1 MVDVAF
7 APAFNDILDDHAA
20 ITGWES
26 VRNYAD
32 ERLRNPDKVSA
43 ELMDDSMKRGLAV
56 TFERYVAAQRKAV
69 AFKAH
74 VDSLFDKVDVLLC
87 PSAPGEAPE
96 GLGVHRRPAL
106 QLDLD
111 AGRHAL
117 RHPAGRHGRQGLP
130 LGVQLVGLRHD
141 DDQLLSTRRLGRG
154 ASRLRLTIMP
164 KINGERLLADLRRI
178 ADFGR
183 YETGVHRPHLSPQDV
198 ESRHWLAG
206 RMKEAGLEPV
216 IDGIGTVIGRSPKT
230 GPRLLIGSHSD
241 TQPRGG
247 WLDGV
252 MGVIYGLEVARA
264 LAEDPETA
272 HLAVD
277 VASWAD
283 EEGHWGQMTGSR
295 SFIGMLSEADIDK
308 ARHRDEGTPMRDAL
322 KAAGLDKTPRE
333 HLEEGRYRGYLE
345 AHIEQGGLLEASDK
359 RIGIVTAI
367 VGIYVYRLTFS
378 GIQNHAGTTPMPI
391 RKDAGVA
398 MMRLYNEVM
407 DTFPTL
413 SGPRSV
419 WTVGKMSVEPG
430 APAIIP
436 GKAEMI
442 LQFRDADTA
451 VLDALRGGADWRS
464 SPAANAKGPCTVEC
478 VNLSTHHADGDGR
491 PLPRRDR
498 GGGGHRM
505 RPDKHV
511 RMPSGAGHDAQ
522 ILGLKL
528 PAAMMFVPSI
538 GGISHHFTE
547 NTEDADIVLGCQVF
561 ADATAKILK
570 GN

>member
-1 MVDVAF
+1 
-7 APAFNDILDDHAA
+7 
-20 ITGWES
+20 
-26 VRNYAD
+26 
-32 ERLRNPDKVSA
+32 
-43 ELMDDSMKRGLAV
+43 
-56 TFERYVAAQRKAV
+56 
-69 AFKAH
+69 
-74 VDSLFDKVDVLLC
+74 
-87 PSAPGEAPE
+87 
-96 GLGVHRRPAL
+96 
-106 QLDLD
+106 
-111 AGRHAL
+111 
-117 RHPAGRHGRQGLP
+117 
-130 LGVQLVGLRHD
+130 
-141 DDQLLSTRRLGRG
+141 
-154 ASRLRLTIMP
+154 MP

-216 IDGIGTVIGRSPKT
+216 IDGIGTVIGKSPKT
-230 GPRLLIGSHSD
+230 GPRLLMGSHTD

-295 SFIGMLSEADIDK
+295 SFIGIFSEADIDK
-308 ARHRDEGTPMRDAL
+308 ARHRDEGTPMREAL

-367 VGIYVYRLTFS
+367 VGIMAFRLTFS

-398 MMRLYNEVM
+398 MMRLYNDVM
-407 DTFPTL
+407 DKFPTV

-419 WTVGKMSVEPG
+419 WTVGKMSIEPG
-430 APAIIP
+430 APAIVP

-442 LQFRDADTA
+442 LQFRDADTK
-451 VLDALRGGADWRS
+451 VLRAFEAKLMEIVADHQK
-464 SPAANAKGPCTVEC
+464 KGPCTVEC
-478 VNLSTHHADGDGR
+478 VNLSRTQPLLMDERFLEAIEESAVAHA
-491 PLPRRDR
+491 
-498 GGGGHRM
+498 
-505 RPDKHV
+505 PDKHV

-522 ILGLKL
+522 VIGLKI

-547 NTEDADIVLGCQVF
+547 NTDDADIVLGCQVF
-561 ADATAKILK
+561 ADAAAKILK

>member
-1 MVDVAF
+1 
-7 APAFNDILDDHAA
+7 
-20 ITGWES
+20 
-26 VRNYAD
+26 
-32 ERLRNPDKVSA
+32 
-43 ELMDDSMKRGLAV
+43 
-56 TFERYVAAQRKAV
+56 
-69 AFKAH
+69 
-74 VDSLFDKVDVLLC
+74 
-87 PSAPGEAPE
+87 
-96 GLGVHRRPAL
+96 
-106 QLDLD
+106 
-111 AGRHAL
+111 
-117 RHPAGRHGRQGLP
+117 
-130 LGVQLVGLRHD
+130 
-141 DDQLLSTRRLGRG
+141 
-154 ASRLRLTIMP
+154 MP
-164 KINGERLLADLRRI
+164 TINGERLLGDLRRI

-183 YETGVHRPHLSPQDV
+183 YQTGVHRPHLSPQDV
-198 ESRHWLAG
+198 ESRHWLAA

-216 IDGIGTVIGRSPKT
+216 IDGIGTVIGKSPKT
-230 GPRLLIGSHSD
+230 GPRILIGSHSD

-295 SFIGMLSEADIDK
+295 SFIGIFSEADIDK
-308 ARHRDEGTPMRDAL
+308 AKHRDEGTPMREAL
-322 KAAGLDKTPRE
+322 KAAGLEGVPRE

-345 AHIEQGGLLEASDK
+345 AHIEQGGLLEAGEK

-367 VGIYVYRLTFS
+367 VGIMQFRLTFS

-398 MMRLYNEVM
+398 MMRLYNDVM
-407 DTFPTL
+407 DKFPAV

-419 WTVGKMSVEPG
+419 WTVGKMVLEPG
-430 APAIIP
+430 APAIVP
-436 GKAEMI
+436 GRAEMV
-442 LQFRDADTA
+442 LQFRDADYK
-451 VLDALRGGADWRS
+451 VLEAFEAKLMEIVADHQKN
-464 SPAANAKGPCTVEC
+464 SPCKVEC
-478 VNLSTHHADGDGR
+478 VNLSRTQPLVMDERFLEAIEESAAVHAAD
-491 PLPRRDR
+491 
-498 GGGGHRM
+498 M
-505 RPDKHV
+505 YV

-522 ILGLKL
+522 VIGLKM

-547 NTEDADIVLGCQVF
+547 NTHDADIVLGCQVF

>member
-1 MVDVAF
+1 
-7 APAFNDILDDHAA
+7 
-20 ITGWES
+20 
-26 VRNYAD
+26 
-32 ERLRNPDKVSA
+32 
-43 ELMDDSMKRGLAV
+43 
-56 TFERYVAAQRKAV
+56 
-69 AFKAH
+69 
-74 VDSLFDKVDVLLC
+74 
-87 PSAPGEAPE
+87 
-96 GLGVHRRPAL
+96 
-106 QLDLD
+106 
-111 AGRHAL
+111 
-117 RHPAGRHGRQGLP
+117 
-130 LGVQLVGLRHD
+130 
-141 DDQLLSTRRLGRG
+141 
-154 ASRLRLTIMP
+154 MP
-164 KINGERLLADLRRI
+164 TINGERLLGDLRRI

-183 YETGVHRPHLSPQDV
+183 YQTGVHRPHLSPQDV
-198 ESRHWLAG
+198 ESRHWLVA

-216 IDGIGTVIGRSPKT
+216 IDGIGTVIGKSPKT
-230 GPRLLIGSHSD
+230 GPRILIGSHSD

-295 SFIGMLSEADIDK
+295 SFIGIFSEADIDK
-308 ARHRDEGTPMRDAL
+308 AKHRDEGTPMREAL
-322 KAAGLDKTPRE
+322 KAAGLEGVPRE

-345 AHIEQGGLLEASDK
+345 AHIEQGGLLEADEK

-367 VGIYVYRLTFS
+367 VGIMQFRLTFS

-398 MMRLYNEVM
+398 MMRLYNDVM
-407 DTFPTL
+407 DKFPAVA
-413 SGPRSV
+413 GPRSV
-419 WTVGKMSVEPG
+419 WTVGKMSIEPG
-430 APAIIP
+430 APAIVP
-436 GKAEMI
+436 GRAEMV
-442 LQFRDADTA
+442 LQFRDADYK
-451 VLDALRGGADWRS
+451 VLQAFEAKLMEIVADHQKN
-464 SPAANAKGPCTVEC
+464 SPCKVEC
-478 VNLSTHHADGDGR
+478 VNLSRTQPLVMDERFLEAIEESAAVHAAE
-491 PLPRRDR
+491 
-498 GGGGHRM
+498 
-505 RPDKHV
+505 KHV

-522 ILGLKL
+522 VIGLKM

-547 NTEDADIVLGCQVF
+547 NTHDADIVLGCQVF

>member
-1 MVDVAF
+1 
-7 APAFNDILDDHAA
+7 
-20 ITGWES
+20 
-26 VRNYAD
+26 
-32 ERLRNPDKVSA
+32 
-43 ELMDDSMKRGLAV
+43 
-56 TFERYVAAQRKAV
+56 
-69 AFKAH
+69 
-74 VDSLFDKVDVLLC
+74 
-87 PSAPGEAPE
+87 
-96 GLGVHRRPAL
+96 
-106 QLDLD
+106 
-111 AGRHAL
+111 
-117 RHPAGRHGRQGLP
+117 
-130 LGVQLVGLRHD
+130 
-141 DDQLLSTRRLGRG
+141 
-154 ASRLRLTIMP
+154 MP
-164 KINGERLLADLRRI
+164 TINGERLLGDLRRI

-183 YETGVHRPHLSPQDV
+183 YQTGVHRPHLSPQDV
-198 ESRHWLAG
+198 ESRHWLAA

-216 IDGIGTVIGRSPKT
+216 IDGIGTVIGKSPKT
-230 GPRLLIGSHSD
+230 GPRILIGSHSD

-295 SFIGMLSEADIDK
+295 SFIGIFSEADIDK
-308 ARHRDEGTPMRDAL
+308 ARHRDEGTPMREAL
-322 KAAGLDKTPRE
+322 KAAGLEGVPRE

-345 AHIEQGGLLEASDK
+345 AHIEQGGLLEAGDK

-367 VGIYVYRLTFS
+367 VGIMQFRLTFS

-398 MMRLYNEVM
+398 MMRLYNDVM
-407 DTFPTL
+407 DKFPAV

-419 WTVGKMSVEPG
+419 WTVGKMVLEPG
-430 APAIIP
+430 APAIVP
-436 GKAEMI
+436 GRAEMI
-442 LQFRDADTA
+442 LQFRDADQK
-451 VLDALRGGADWRS
+451 VLQAFEAKLMEIVADHQKNS
-464 SPAANAKGPCTVEC
+464 PCTVEC
-478 VNLSTHHADGDGR
+478 VNLSRTQPLLMDERFLEAIEESAALHA
-491 PLPRRDR
+491 
-498 GGGGHRM
+498 
-505 RPDKHV
+505 PDKHV

-522 ILGLKL
+522 VIGLKM

-547 NTEDADIVLGCQVF
+547 NTHDADIVLGCQVF

>member
-1 MVDVAF
+1 M
-7 APAFNDILDDHAA
+7 PRI
-20 ITGWES
+20 
-26 VRNYAD
+26 
-32 ERLRNPDKVSA
+32 NP
-43 ELMDDSMKRGLAV
+43 
-56 TFERYVAAQRKAV
+56 
-69 AFKAH
+69 
-74 VDSLFDKVDVLLC
+74 
-87 PSAPGEAPE
+87 
-96 GLGVHRRPAL
+96 
-106 QLDLD
+106 
-111 AGRHAL
+111 
-117 RHPAGRHGRQGLP
+117 
-130 LGVQLVGLRHD
+130 
-141 DDQLLSTRRLGRG
+141 
-154 ASRLRLTIMP
+154 
-164 KINGERLLADLRRI
+164 ERLLGDLRRI

-183 YETGVHRPHLSPQDV
+183 YQTGVHRPHLSPQDV
-198 ESRHWLAG
+198 ESRRWLAA
-206 RMKEAGLEPV
+206 RMKEAGLDAV
-216 IDGIGTVIGRSPKT
+216 IDGVGTVLGRSRKS
-230 GPRLLIGSHSD
+230 GSRILIGSHSD

-295 SFIGMLSEADIDK
+295 SFIGTFTDEDIDK
-308 ARHRDEGTPMRDAL
+308 ARHRDDGTKMRDAL
-322 KAAGLDKTPRE
+322 KEAGLENAPRI
-333 HLEEGRYRGYLE
+333 HFEEGRYRGYLE
-345 AHIEQGGLLEASDK
+345 AHIEQGGLLEASANQ
-359 RIGIVTAI
+359 IGVVTAI
-367 VGIYVYRLTFS
+367 VGIFQYRLTFV

-391 RKDAGVA
+391 RKDAGVS
-398 MMRLYNEVM
+398 MMRLYNDVM
-407 DTFPTL
+407 EEFPTV

-436 GKAEMI
+436 GRAEMV
-442 LQFRDADTA
+442 LQFRDADIKILQA
-451 VLDALRGGADWRS
+451 FEAKLLEIVAEHQR
-464 SPAANAKGPCTVEC
+464 KGPCAVEC
-478 VNLSTHHADGDGR
+478 MNLSRTMPTVMDDRFLDAIEEAAQAHA
-491 PLPRRDR
+491 PQ
-498 GGGGHRM
+498 
-505 RPDKHV
+505 KHV

-522 ILGLKL
+522 VIGLRM

>member
-1 MVDVAF
+1 
-7 APAFNDILDDHAA
+7 
-20 ITGWES
+20 
-26 VRNYAD
+26 
-32 ERLRNPDKVSA
+32 
-43 ELMDDSMKRGLAV
+43 
-56 TFERYVAAQRKAV
+56 
-69 AFKAH
+69 
-74 VDSLFDKVDVLLC
+74 
-87 PSAPGEAPE
+87 
-96 GLGVHRRPAL
+96 
-106 QLDLD
+106 
-111 AGRHAL
+111 
-117 RHPAGRHGRQGLP
+117 
-130 LGVQLVGLRHD
+130 
-141 DDQLLSTRRLGRG
+141 
-154 ASRLRLTIMP
+154 MP
-164 KINGERLLADLRRI
+164 TINGERLLGDLRRI

-183 YETGVHRPHLSPQDV
+183 YQTGVHRPHLSPQDV
-198 ESRHWLAG
+198 ESRHWLVA

-216 IDGIGTVIGRSPKT
+216 IDGIGTVIGKSPKT
-230 GPRLLIGSHSD
+230 GPRILIGSHSD

-295 SFIGMLSEADIDK
+295 SFIGIFSEADIDK
-308 ARHRDEGTPMRDAL
+308 AKHRDEGTPMREAL
-322 KAAGLDKTPRE
+322 KAAGLKGVPRE

-345 AHIEQGGLLEASDK
+345 AHIEQGGLLEAGDK

-367 VGIYVYRLTFS
+367 VGIMQFRLTFS

-398 MMRLYNEVM
+398 MMRLYNDVM
-407 DTFPTL
+407 DKFPAV

-419 WTVGKMSVEPG
+419 WTVGKMVLEPG
-430 APAIIP
+430 APAIVP
-436 GKAEMI
+436 GRAEMV
-442 LQFRDADTA
+442 LQFRDADQKILKA
-451 VLDALRGGADWRS
+451 FEAKLMEIVADHQKN
-464 SPAANAKGPCTVEC
+464 SPCKVEC
-478 VNLSTHHADGDGR
+478 VNLSRTQPLLMDERFLEAIEESAAVHA
-491 PLPRRDR
+491 
-498 GGGGHRM
+498 
-505 RPDKHV
+505 PDKHV

-522 ILGLKL
+522 VIGLRM

-547 NTEDADIVLGCQVF
+547 NTHDADIVLGCQVF
-561 ADATAKILK
+561 ADAAAKILK

>member
-1 MVDVAF
+1 
-7 APAFNDILDDHAA
+7 
-20 ITGWES
+20 
-26 VRNYAD
+26 
-32 ERLRNPDKVSA
+32 
-43 ELMDDSMKRGLAV
+43 
-56 TFERYVAAQRKAV
+56 
-69 AFKAH
+69 
-74 VDSLFDKVDVLLC
+74 
-87 PSAPGEAPE
+87 
-96 GLGVHRRPAL
+96 
-106 QLDLD
+106 
-111 AGRHAL
+111 
-117 RHPAGRHGRQGLP
+117 
-130 LGVQLVGLRHD
+130 
-141 DDQLLSTRRLGRG
+141 
-154 ASRLRLTIMP
+154 MP
-164 KINGERLLADLRRI
+164 TINGERLLGDLRRI

-183 YETGVHRPHLSPQDV
+183 YQTGVHRPHLSPQDV
-198 ESRHWLAG
+198 ESRHWLVD

-216 IDGIGTVIGRSPKT
+216 IDGIGTVIGKSPKT
-230 GPRLLIGSHSD
+230 GPRILIGSHSD

-295 SFIGMLSEADIDK
+295 SFIGIFSEADIDK
-308 ARHRDEGTPMRDAL
+308 AKHRDEGTPMREAL
-322 KAAGLDKTPRE
+322 KAAGLEGVPRE

-345 AHIEQGGLLEASDK
+345 AHIEQGGLLEAGEK

-367 VGIYVYRLTFS
+367 VGIMQFRLTFS

-398 MMRLYNEVM
+398 MMRLYNDVM
-407 DTFPTL
+407 DKFPAV

-419 WTVGKMSVEPG
+419 WTVGKMVLEPG
-430 APAIIP
+430 APAIVP
-436 GKAEMI
+436 GRAEMI
-442 LQFRDADTA
+442 LQFRDADYK
-451 VLDALRGGADWRS
+451 VLQAFEAKLMEIVADHQKTS
-464 SPAANAKGPCTVEC
+464 ACKVEC
-478 VNLSTHHADGDGR
+478 VNLSRTQPLVMDERFLEAIEESAAVHA
-491 PLPRRDR
+491 PE
-498 GGGGHRM
+498 
-505 RPDKHV
+505 KHV

-522 ILGLKL
+522 VIGLKM

-547 NTEDADIVLGCQVF
+547 NTHDADIVLGCQVF

>member
-1 MVDVAF
+1 
-7 APAFNDILDDHAA
+7 
-20 ITGWES
+20 
-26 VRNYAD
+26 
-32 ERLRNPDKVSA
+32 
-43 ELMDDSMKRGLAV
+43 
-56 TFERYVAAQRKAV
+56 
-69 AFKAH
+69 
-74 VDSLFDKVDVLLC
+74 
-87 PSAPGEAPE
+87 
-96 GLGVHRRPAL
+96 
-106 QLDLD
+106 
-111 AGRHAL
+111 
-117 RHPAGRHGRQGLP
+117 
-130 LGVQLVGLRHD
+130 
-141 DDQLLSTRRLGRG
+141 
-154 ASRLRLTIMP
+154 MP
-164 KINGERLLADLRRI
+164 TINGERLLGDLRRI

-183 YETGVHRPHLSPQDV
+183 YQTGVHRPHLSPQDV
-198 ESRHWLAG
+198 ESRHWLVA

-216 IDGIGTVIGRSPKT
+216 IDGIGTVIGKSPKT
-230 GPRLLIGSHSD
+230 GPRILIGSHSD

-295 SFIGMLSEADIDK
+295 SFIGIFSEADIDK
-308 ARHRDEGTPMRDAL
+308 AKHRDEGTPMREAL
-322 KAAGLDKTPRE
+322 KAAGLEGVPRE

-345 AHIEQGGLLEASDK
+345 AHIEQGGLLEVDEK

-367 VGIYVYRLTFS
+367 VGIMQFRLTFS

-398 MMRLYNEVM
+398 MMRLYNDVM
-407 DTFPTL
+407 DKFPAV

-419 WTVGKMSVEPG
+419 WTVGKMVLEPG
-430 APAIIP
+430 APAIVP
-436 GKAEMI
+436 GRAEMV
-442 LQFRDADTA
+442 LQFRDADYK
-451 VLDALRGGADWRS
+451 VLQAFEAKLMEIVADHQKN
-464 SPAANAKGPCTVEC
+464 SPCKVEC
-478 VNLSTHHADGDGR
+478 VNLSRTQPLVMDERFLEAIEESAAVHASE
-491 PLPRRDR
+491 
-498 GGGGHRM
+498 
-505 RPDKHV
+505 KHM

-522 ILGLKL
+522 VIGLKM

-547 NTEDADIVLGCQVF
+547 NTHDADIVLGCQVF

>member
-1 MVDVAF
+1 
-7 APAFNDILDDHAA
+7 
-20 ITGWES
+20 
-26 VRNYAD
+26 
-32 ERLRNPDKVSA
+32 
-43 ELMDDSMKRGLAV
+43 
-56 TFERYVAAQRKAV
+56 
-69 AFKAH
+69 
-74 VDSLFDKVDVLLC
+74 
-87 PSAPGEAPE
+87 
-96 GLGVHRRPAL
+96 
-106 QLDLD
+106 
-111 AGRHAL
+111 
-117 RHPAGRHGRQGLP
+117 
-130 LGVQLVGLRHD
+130 
-141 DDQLLSTRRLGRG
+141 
-154 ASRLRLTIMP
+154 MP
-164 KINGERLLADLRRI
+164 KINGERLLGDLRRI

-183 YETGVHRPHLSPQDV
+183 YQTGVHRPHLSPQDV

-216 IDGIGTVIGRSPKT
+216 IDGIGTVIGKSPKT
-230 GPRLLIGSHSD
+230 GPRILIGSHSD

-295 SFIGMLSEADIDK
+295 SFIGIFSEADIDK
-308 ARHRDEGTPMRDAL
+308 AKHRDEGTPMREAL
-322 KAAGLDKTPRE
+322 KAAGLEGVPRE

-345 AHIEQGGLLEASDK
+345 AHIEQGGLLEAGGK
-359 RIGIVTAI
+359 RIGVVTAI
-367 VGIYVYRLTFS
+367 VGIMQFRLTFS

-398 MMRLYNEVM
+398 MMRLYNDVM
-407 DTFPTL
+407 DKFPAVA
-413 SGPRSV
+413 GPRSV
-419 WTVGKMSVEPG
+419 WTVGKMSIEPN
-430 APAIIP
+430 APAIVP
-436 GKAEMI
+436 GRAEMV
-442 LQFRDADTA
+442 LQFRDADIKILQA
-451 VLDALRGGADWRS
+451 FEAKLMEIVADHQKKS
-464 SPAANAKGPCTVEC
+464 PCTVEC
-478 VNLSTHHADGDGR
+478 LNLSRTQPLVMDERFLEAIEESAVAHA
-491 PLPRRDR
+491 
-498 GGGGHRM
+498 
-505 RPDKHV
+505 PDKHV

-522 ILGLKL
+522 VIGLKI

-547 NTEDADIVLGCQVF
+547 NTADDDIVLGCQVF

>member
-1 MVDVAF
+1 
-7 APAFNDILDDHAA
+7 
-20 ITGWES
+20 
-26 VRNYAD
+26 
-32 ERLRNPDKVSA
+32 
-43 ELMDDSMKRGLAV
+43 
-56 TFERYVAAQRKAV
+56 
-69 AFKAH
+69 
-74 VDSLFDKVDVLLC
+74 
-87 PSAPGEAPE
+87 
-96 GLGVHRRPAL
+96 
-106 QLDLD
+106 
-111 AGRHAL
+111 
-117 RHPAGRHGRQGLP
+117 
-130 LGVQLVGLRHD
+130 
-141 DDQLLSTRRLGRG
+141 
-154 ASRLRLTIMP
+154 MP
-164 KINGERLLADLRRI
+164 TINGERLLGDLRRI

-183 YETGVHRPHLSPQDV
+183 YQTGVHRPHLSPQDV
-198 ESRHWLAG
+198 ESRHWLVA

-216 IDGIGTVIGRSPKT
+216 IDGIGTVIGKSPKT
-230 GPRLLIGSHSD
+230 GPRILIGSHSD

-272 HLAVD
+272 DLAVD

-295 SFIGMLSEADIDK
+295 SFIGIFSEADIDK
-308 ARHRDEGTPMRDAL
+308 ARHRDEGTPMREAL
-322 KAAGLDKTPRE
+322 KAAGLEGVPRE

-345 AHIEQGGLLEASDK
+345 AHIEQGGLLEAGDK

-367 VGIYVYRLTFS
+367 VGIMQFRLTFS

-398 MMRLYNEVM
+398 MMRLYNDVM
-407 DTFPTL
+407 DKFPAV

-419 WTVGKMSVEPG
+419 WTVGKMVLEPG
-430 APAIIP
+430 APAIVP
-436 GKAEMI
+436 GRAEMI
-442 LQFRDADTA
+442 LQFRDADQK
-451 VLDALRGGADWRS
+451 VLQAFEAKLMEIVADHQKN
-464 SPAANAKGPCTVEC
+464 SPCKVEC
-478 VNLSTHHADGDGR
+478 VNLSRTQPLLMDERFLEAIEESATVHA
-491 PLPRRDR
+491 PE
-498 GGGGHRM
+498 
-505 RPDKHV
+505 KHV

-522 ILGLKL
+522 VIGLKM

-547 NTEDADIVLGCQVF
+547 NTHDADIVLGCQVF

>member
-1 MVDVAF
+1 
-7 APAFNDILDDHAA
+7 
-20 ITGWES
+20 
-26 VRNYAD
+26 
-32 ERLRNPDKVSA
+32 
-43 ELMDDSMKRGLAV
+43 
-56 TFERYVAAQRKAV
+56 
-69 AFKAH
+69 
-74 VDSLFDKVDVLLC
+74 
-87 PSAPGEAPE
+87 
-96 GLGVHRRPAL
+96 
-106 QLDLD
+106 
-111 AGRHAL
+111 
-117 RHPAGRHGRQGLP
+117 
-130 LGVQLVGLRHD
+130 
-141 DDQLLSTRRLGRG
+141 
-154 ASRLRLTIMP
+154 MP
-164 KINGERLLADLRRI
+164 KINAERLLADLRRI

-216 IDGIGTVIGRSPKT
+216 IDGIGTVIGKSPKT
-230 GPRLLIGSHSD
+230 GPRLLMGSHSD

-295 SFIGMLSEADIDK
+295 SFVGLFSEADIDK
-308 ARHRDEGTPMRDAL
+308 ARHRDEGTPMREAL

-367 VGIYVYRLTFS
+367 VGIMAFRLTFS

-398 MMRLYNEVM
+398 MMRLYNDVM
-407 DTFPTL
+407 DKFPAV

-430 APAIIP
+430 APAIVP

-442 LQFRDADTA
+442 LQFRDADTK
-451 VLDALRGGADWRS
+451 VLQDFEAKLMEIVADHHKKS
-464 SPAANAKGPCTVEC
+464 PCTVEC
-478 VNLSTHHADGDGR
+478 VNLSRTQPLLMDDRFLEAIEESAVAHA
-491 PLPRRDR
+491 PE
-498 GGGGHRM
+498 
-505 RPDKHV
+505 KHV

-522 ILGLKL
+522 VIGLKI

-547 NTEDADIVLGCQVF
+547 NTADDDIVLGCQVF
-561 ADATAKILK
+561 ADAAAKILK

>member
-1 MVDVAF
+1 
-7 APAFNDILDDHAA
+7 
-20 ITGWES
+20 
-26 VRNYAD
+26 
-32 ERLRNPDKVSA
+32 
-43 ELMDDSMKRGLAV
+43 
-56 TFERYVAAQRKAV
+56 
-69 AFKAH
+69 
-74 VDSLFDKVDVLLC
+74 
-87 PSAPGEAPE
+87 
-96 GLGVHRRPAL
+96 
-106 QLDLD
+106 
-111 AGRHAL
+111 
-117 RHPAGRHGRQGLP
+117 
-130 LGVQLVGLRHD
+130 
-141 DDQLLSTRRLGRG
+141 
-154 ASRLRLTIMP
+154 MP

-198 ESRHWLAG
+198 ESRHWLVD

-216 IDGIGTVIGRSPKT
+216 IDGVGTVIGRSPKT
-230 GPRLLIGSHSD
+230 GARILIGSHTD

-264 LAEDPETA
+264 LSEDPETA

-295 SFIGMLSEADIDK
+295 SFVGMLGEADIDR
-308 ARHRDEGTPMRDAL
+308 ACFRDDPSRTMREAL
-322 KAAGLDKTPRE
+322 KDAGLEGTPRE

-345 AHIEQGGLLEASDK
+345 AHIEQGGLLEAADK

-367 VGIYVYRLTFS
+367 VGIYAFRLTFS

-407 DTFPTL
+407 ETFPAL

-442 LQFRDADTA
+442 LQFRDADKS
-451 VLDALRGGADWRS
+451 VLDRFEAALLEIV
-464 SPAANAKGPCTVEC
+464 AASNAKGPCKVEC
-478 VNLSTHHADGDGR
+478 VNLSKTMPTVMDDRFLDAIEEAAITHA
-491 PLPRRDR
+491 PE
-498 GGGGHRM
+498 
-505 RPDKHV
+505 KNV

>member
-1 MVDVAF
+1 
-7 APAFNDILDDHAA
+7 
-20 ITGWES
+20 
-26 VRNYAD
+26 
-32 ERLRNPDKVSA
+32 
-43 ELMDDSMKRGLAV
+43 
-56 TFERYVAAQRKAV
+56 
-69 AFKAH
+69 
-74 VDSLFDKVDVLLC
+74 
-87 PSAPGEAPE
+87 
-96 GLGVHRRPAL
+96 
-106 QLDLD
+106 
-111 AGRHAL
+111 
-117 RHPAGRHGRQGLP
+117 
-130 LGVQLVGLRHD
+130 
-141 DDQLLSTRRLGRG
+141 
-154 ASRLRLTIMP
+154 MP
-164 KINGERLLADLRRI
+164 TINGERLLGDLRRI

-183 YETGVHRPHLSPQDV
+183 YQTGVHRPHLSPQDV
-198 ESRHWLAG
+198 ESRHWLVA

-216 IDGIGTVIGRSPKT
+216 IDGIGTVIGKSPKT
-230 GPRLLIGSHSD
+230 GPRILIGSHSD

-295 SFIGMLSEADIDK
+295 SFIGIFSEADIDK
-308 ARHRDEGTPMRDAL
+308 AKHRDEGTPMREAL
-322 KAAGLDKTPRE
+322 KAAGLEGVPRE

-345 AHIEQGGLLEASDK
+345 AHIEQGGLLEAGEK

-367 VGIYVYRLTFS
+367 VGIMQFRLTFS

-398 MMRLYNEVM
+398 MMRLYNDVM
-407 DTFPTL
+407 DKFPAVA
-413 SGPRSV
+413 GPRSV
-419 WTVGKMSVEPG
+419 WTVGKMSIEPG
-430 APAIIP
+430 APAIVP
-436 GKAEMI
+436 GRAEMV
-442 LQFRDADTA
+442 LQFRDADYK
-451 VLDALRGGADWRS
+451 VLQAFEAKLMEIVADHQKN
-464 SPAANAKGPCTVEC
+464 SPCKVEC
-478 VNLSTHHADGDGR
+478 VNLSRTQPLVMDERFLEAIEESAAVHAA
-491 PLPRRDR
+491 
-498 GGGGHRM
+498 
-505 RPDKHV
+505 DKHV

-522 ILGLKL
+522 VIGLKM

-547 NTEDADIVLGCQVF
+547 NTHDADIVLGCQVF

>member
-1 MVDVAF
+1 
-7 APAFNDILDDHAA
+7 
-20 ITGWES
+20 
-26 VRNYAD
+26 
-32 ERLRNPDKVSA
+32 
-43 ELMDDSMKRGLAV
+43 
-56 TFERYVAAQRKAV
+56 
-69 AFKAH
+69 
-74 VDSLFDKVDVLLC
+74 
-87 PSAPGEAPE
+87 
-96 GLGVHRRPAL
+96 
-106 QLDLD
+106 
-111 AGRHAL
+111 
-117 RHPAGRHGRQGLP
+117 
-130 LGVQLVGLRHD
+130 
-141 DDQLLSTRRLGRG
+141 
-154 ASRLRLTIMP
+154 MP
-164 KINGERLLADLRRI
+164 KINGDRLLADLRRI
-178 ADFGR
+178 AEFGR
-183 YETGVHRPHLSPQDV
+183 YQTGVHRPHLSPQDV

-216 IDGIGTVIGRSPKT
+216 IDGVGTVLGKSRKS
-230 GPRLLIGSHSD
+230 GPRVLIGSHSD

-264 LAEDPETA
+264 LSEDPETA

-295 SFIGMLSEADIDK
+295 SFVGMLGEADIDK
-308 ARHRDEGTPMRDAL
+308 ARHRDEGTKMREAL
-322 KAAGLDKTPRE
+322 KAAGLEGVPRQ

-345 AHIEQGGLLEASDK
+345 AHIEQGGVLEASDK

-367 VGIYVYRLTFS
+367 VGIYAYRLTFS

-407 DTFPTL
+407 ETFPKIA
-413 SGPRSV
+413 GPRSV
-419 WTVGKMSVEPG
+419 WTVGKLSVEPG

-436 GKAEMI
+436 GKAEMV
-442 LQFRDADTA
+442 LQFRDVDVK
-451 VLDALRGGADWRS
+451 VLNGFEAALFKIV
-464 SPAANAKGPCTVEC
+464 AAYAAKGPCTVEC
-478 VNLSTHHADGDGR
+478 VNLSKTMPTVMDERFLDAIEDSAATHAAG
-491 PLPRRDR
+491 
-498 GGGGHRM
+498 
-505 RPDKHV
+505 KHM

-522 ILGLKL
+522 VIGLKL

-547 NTEDADIVLGCQVF
+547 NTADADIVLGCQVF
-561 ADATAKILK
+561 ADAAARILK

>member
-1 MVDVAF
+1 
-7 APAFNDILDDHAA
+7 
-20 ITGWES
+20 
-26 VRNYAD
+26 
-32 ERLRNPDKVSA
+32 
-43 ELMDDSMKRGLAV
+43 
-56 TFERYVAAQRKAV
+56 
-69 AFKAH
+69 
-74 VDSLFDKVDVLLC
+74 
-87 PSAPGEAPE
+87 
-96 GLGVHRRPAL
+96 
-106 QLDLD
+106 
-111 AGRHAL
+111 
-117 RHPAGRHGRQGLP
+117 
-130 LGVQLVGLRHD
+130 
-141 DDQLLSTRRLGRG
+141 
-154 ASRLRLTIMP
+154 MP
-164 KINGERLLADLRRI
+164 TINGERLLADLRRI

-183 YETGVHRPHLSPQDV
+183 YQTGVHRPHLSPQDV
-198 ESRHWLAG
+198 ESRHWLAA

-216 IDGIGTVIGRSPKT
+216 IDGIGTVIGKSSKT
-230 GPRLLIGSHSD
+230 GPRILIGSHSD

-295 SFIGMLSEADIDK
+295 SFIGIFSEADIDK
-308 ARHRDEGTPMRDAL
+308 AKHRDEGTPMREAL
-322 KAAGLDKTPRE
+322 KAAGLEGVPRE

-345 AHIEQGGLLEASDK
+345 AHIEQGGLLEAGEK

-367 VGIYVYRLTFS
+367 VGIMQFRLTFS

-398 MMRLYNEVM
+398 MMRLYNDVM
-407 DTFPTL
+407 DKFPAV

-419 WTVGKMSVEPG
+419 WTVGKMVLEPG
-430 APAIIP
+430 APAIVP
-436 GKAEMI
+436 GRAEMI
-442 LQFRDADTA
+442 LQFRDADQKILQA
-451 VLDALRGGADWRS
+451 FEAKLMEIVADHQKNS
-464 SPAANAKGPCTVEC
+464 PCTVEC
-478 VNLSTHHADGDGR
+478 VNLSRTQPLLMDDRFLEAIEESAAAHA
-491 PLPRRDR
+491 
-498 GGGGHRM
+498 
-505 RPDKHV
+505 PDKHV

-522 ILGLKL
+522 VIGLKM

-547 NTEDADIVLGCQVF
+547 NTHDADIVLGCQVF

>member
-1 MVDVAF
+1 
-7 APAFNDILDDHAA
+7 
-20 ITGWES
+20 
-26 VRNYAD
+26 
-32 ERLRNPDKVSA
+32 
-43 ELMDDSMKRGLAV
+43 
-56 TFERYVAAQRKAV
+56 
-69 AFKAH
+69 
-74 VDSLFDKVDVLLC
+74 
-87 PSAPGEAPE
+87 
-96 GLGVHRRPAL
+96 
-106 QLDLD
+106 
-111 AGRHAL
+111 
-117 RHPAGRHGRQGLP
+117 
-130 LGVQLVGLRHD
+130 
-141 DDQLLSTRRLGRG
+141 
-154 ASRLRLTIMP
+154 MP
-164 KINGERLLADLRRI
+164 TINGERLLGDLRRI

-198 ESRHWLAG
+198 ESRHWLAA

-216 IDGIGTVIGRSPKT
+216 IDGIGTVIGKSPKT
-230 GPRLLIGSHSD
+230 GPRILIGSHSD

-295 SFIGMLSEADIDK
+295 SFIGIFSEADIDK
-308 ARHRDEGTPMRDAL
+308 AKHRDEGTPMREAL
-322 KAAGLDKTPRE
+322 KAAGLEGVPRE

-345 AHIEQGGLLEASDK
+345 AHIEQGGLLEAGEK

-367 VGIYVYRLTFS
+367 VGIMQFRLTFS

-398 MMRLYNEVM
+398 MMRLYNDVM
-407 DTFPTL
+407 DKFPAV

-419 WTVGKMSVEPG
+419 WTVGKMVLEPG
-430 APAIIP
+430 APAIVP
-436 GKAEMI
+436 GRAEMI
-442 LQFRDADTA
+442 LQFRDADQK
-451 VLDALRGGADWRS
+451 VLQAFEAKLMEIVADHQKN
-464 SPAANAKGPCTVEC
+464 SPCKVEC
-478 VNLSTHHADGDGR
+478 VNLSRTQPLLMDERFLEAIEESAAVHA
-491 PLPRRDR
+491 
-498 GGGGHRM
+498 
-505 RPDKHV
+505 PDKHV

-522 ILGLKL
+522 VIGLRM

-547 NTEDADIVLGCQVF
+547 NTHDEDIVLGCQVF
-561 ADATAKILK
+561 ADAAAKILK